1 MAKATSCTGKS
12 KNDNQNCQQWTSV
25 TKYRWI
31 DSNRYRF
38 YTHLWKPYPQNL
50 KKTTQTSQKIN
61 ALARLFPYMTFKK
74 RKTIMKAF
82 IESQFGYCTIVW
94 ILHCLV
100 LNNKINSL
108 HQKDLKITHRDK
120 LSSFQNLLET
130 N

>member
-1 MAKATSCTGKS
+1 
-12 KNDNQNCQQWTSV
+12 
-25 TKYRWI
+25 
-31 DSNRYRF
+31 
-38 YTHLWKPYPQNL
+38 
-50 KKTTQTSQKIN
+50 
-61 ALARLFPYMTFKK
+61 
-74 RKTIMKAF
+74 MKAF

-120 LSSFQNLLET
+120 FSSFQNLLET